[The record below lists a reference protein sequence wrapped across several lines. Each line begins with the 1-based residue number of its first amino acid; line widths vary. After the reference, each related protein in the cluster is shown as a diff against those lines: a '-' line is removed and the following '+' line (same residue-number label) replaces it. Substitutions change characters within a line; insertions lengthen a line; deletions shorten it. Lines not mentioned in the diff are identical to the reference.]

1 MIMNSPISFLAI
13 ILLVLHIV
21 SSVSV
26 SASYAYDP
34 QKIDPSLKSPKMTQ
48 DILSMVDDLSFP
60 YYDESCP
67 GVEGIISRKVKEW
80 VQKDSTIAPSLIRLH
95 FHDCAIRGC
104 DGSILLD
111 YDGSERKANA
121 SKTLRGFEVIDDIKA
136 ETEKKCPKTV
146 SCADILTSAA
156 REATV
161 EVGGPFWMV
170 PYGRKDGRVSHAAEA
185 EMVPM
190 GHEKVTDLIEFFQ
203 SKGLNVLDLVVLSG
217 MHTIGRSTCSALQ
230 YRLYNFQGTGQPDP
244 SINPQYLNYL
254 RRKCRWA
261 SEYVDLDAT
270 TPKTFDIEYY
280 KNLENN
286 MGLLPTDQ
294 ILYSDSRTFPLVTAM
309 ATQPP
314 VFYSQMAVSM
324 AKLGN
329 IQDYSSEDGGEI
341 RANCNYVNPS
351 Y

>member
-1 MIMNSPISFLAI
+1 MEENFADLE
-13 ILLVLHIV
+13 
-21 SSVSV
+21 
-26 SASYAYDP
+26 
-34 QKIDPSLKSPKMTQ
+34 
-48 DILSMVDDLSFP
+48 DI
-60 YYDESCP
+60 
-67 GVEGIISRKVKEW
+67 
-80 VQKDSTIAPSLIRLH
+80 
-95 FHDCAIRGC
+95 
-104 DGSILLD
+104 
-111 YDGSERKANA
+111 ER
-121 SKTLRGFEVIDDIKA
+121 
-136 ETEKKCPKTV
+136 
-146 SCADILTSAA
+146 
-156 REATV
+156 
-161 EVGGPFWMV
+161 
-170 PYGRKDGRVSHAAEA
+170 
-185 EMVPM
+185 
-190 GHEKVTDLIEFFQ
+190 
-203 SKGLNVLDLVVLSG
+203 G